1 MIDVH
6 KLILILIMGVFQT
19 YILWRLIRKVF
30 YKKPLGM
37 KGYAVLIF
45 FCILDI
51 IIVTIMEVFSIFQ
64 FSESGIFVCL
74 VCFELELIV
83 ETIDCRH
90 GKWKKNDEWYVL
102 CLIPLVTGGIWACL
116 NKQFILADDIKAMII
131 MIVVWLNVF
140 IFYFLF
146 LRNDAGILSGSSGK
160 SSDHISEEDLR
171 NANGTCGKD
180 GKTDVSFST

>member
-1 MIDVH
+1 MMIDVH

-45 FCILDI
+45 SCILDI

-140 IFYFLF
+140 IFYFYETMLGYYQEVLENHQIIF
-146 LRNDAGILSGSSGK
+146 QKKIY
-160 SSDHISEEDLR
+160 I
-171 NANGTCGKD
+171 
-180 GKTDVSFST
+180 FIQ